1 MPLFDFSMLISG
13 PYHQMLVAGM
23 WLSLQ
28 LMAVTLLL
36 ALPLAMGVALL
47 RISSVAA
54 LRWLGASFVEGVRNV
69 PLLAHM
75 LLWYFGMPELLPDA
89 GDLPALD
96 NNPDV
101 QGQPPTEFNQQLRIE
116 EELGVTRG

>member
-75 LLWYFGMPELLPDA
+75 LLWYFGMPE
-89 GDLPALD
+89 
-96 NNPDV
+96 
-101 QGQPPTEFNQQLRIE
+101 
-116 EELGVTRG
+116 

>member
-89 GDLPALD
+89 GKEWLYAQNFEAIAAVAAL
-96 NNPDV
+96 
-101 QGQPPTEFNQQLRIE
+101 TLY
-116 EELGVTRG
+116 TAA